1 MKPTASRTFLFY
13 VLINVIIQLCITY
26 YVMNRTNNPNI
37 NSVLIFIIVIIII
50 LLLTTIYEKI
60 PPAIQ
65 FMLFSLFSYLFGIL
79 FYQIKTVNQYSS
91 EIINEVIISTI
102 SVFISMAIIGF
113 LLLSYGIQLG
123 LKVWVILFVGLLSL
137 ILSRI
142 ILIITNHRKRGENR
156 DQQTSLHDVISTLGI
171 FLFSGYVIYDTN
183 IILQGK
189 YYNKN
194 EHIRAALNYYL
205 DFVNIFSNKLSLTD

>member
-1 MKPTASRTFLFY
+1 
-13 VLINVIIQLCITY
+13 
-26 YVMNRTNNPNI
+26 
-37 NSVLIFIIVIIII
+37 
-50 LLLTTIYEKI
+50 
-60 PPAIQ
+60 
-65 FMLFSLFSYLFGIL
+65 
-79 FYQIKTVNQYSS
+79 
-91 EIINEVIISTI
+91 
-102 SVFISMAIIGF
+102 MAIIGF

-123 LKVWVILFVGLLSL
+123 FKVWLILFVGLLSL

-142 ILIITNHRKRGENR
+142 ILIITNYQKRGENR